1 KRMNYKTDIHYLFEE
16 TLKEKGHD
24 YHPAKLTKRLFYQLK
39 KDYVVVSVETFYFDC
54 PNTDD
59 YVLANYGFSEI
70 STEKWLKLMQKHSET
85 ELYRLGSWEW
95 GQEDAE
101 RFSKKFMEEV
111 YSSPISQKG
120 RIYLAKYENG
130 DYISIFW
137 FGRDYCGRD
146 YEWIFRTKKSVC
158 REFEEEQTFQ
168 YLQRMESEEV
178 TRKFREKY
186 AGMTPLDLISEQF
199 QQYQKFNSQKE
210 LFDFVDE
217 YETSHKKNLQWDKIY
232 FFMRINGRIE
242 PILFDYTMAV
252 PRREREKGVHIPNY
266 CYFETEYR
274 KFHNRDPLDEWYT
287 IEEIIDITM
296 ELSLFVLTP
305 KKPSL
310 PEQTEL
316 LAIME
321 EEEAGIWMKKVSL
334 LCEDYSFEKMHEI
347 FCTNPKEYET
357 HNYGY
362 AYDYLFKI
370 YDVPEEYDYD
380 DESEEND

>member
-1 KRMNYKTDIHYLFEE
+1 MNYKVDIHHLFEE
-16 TLKEKGHD
+16 TLKEKGHN
-24 YHPAKLTKRLFYQLK
+24 YHPVKLNKRLFYRLK
-39 KDYVVVSVETFYFDC
+39 KDYVVVSVETFYFDT
-54 PNTDD
+54 PNTVECCED
-59 YVLANYGFSEI
+59 FCEI
-70 STEKWLKLMQKHSET
+70 STEEWLKLMQKHYET
-85 ELYRLGSWEW
+85 ELYKLGSWEW
-95 GQEDAE
+95 SQEEAE
-101 RFSKKFMEEV
+101 YFSKKFMQEV
-111 YSSPISQKG
+111 YSSPINQKG
-120 RIYLAKYENG
+120 RIYLAEYENG

-186 AGMTPLDLISEQF
+186 PEISPLDLIPEQF

-217 YETSHKKNLQWDKIY
+217 YEISHKKNLQWHQVY

-242 PILFDYTMAV
+242 PVVFDYTTSI
-252 PRREREKGVHIPNY
+252 PPKEREKGVHTLNR

-274 KFHNRDPLDEWYT
+274 KFRNREPLDEWYT
-287 IEEIIDITM
+287 MEEIIDITVK
-296 ELSLFVLTP
+296 LNLFLMIP
-305 KKPSL
+305 KNPFL

-316 LAIME
+316 LAVMDE
-321 EEEAGIWMKKVSL
+321 ENAGIWMKKASILFEEYSL
-334 LCEDYSFEKMHEI
+334 NAMQKIFNWNDYEV
-347 FCTNPKEYET
+347 

-362 AYDYLFKI
+362 SYDYLFEM
-370 YDVPEEYDYD
+370 YDKKEEFED
-380 DESEEND
+380 DD